1 MQAASQ
7 WHKVLNT
14 SCRGPYPE
22 LHLSLGV
29 EEQAELEYEWG
40 ENKERSQEEQ
50 KEQWQEPGQYT

>member
-22 LHLSLGV
+22 LHLSLSV
-29 EEQAELEYEWG
+29 EEQAELDYEG
-40 ENKERSQEEQ
+40 CEDKEKSQETQ
-50 KEQWQEPGQYT
+50 KEQWQEPG